1 MTRKRVKRRQN
12 NIAAF
17 MGRGW
22 WGRRKKRRTETERR
36 RVRDTD
42 REKFTLEFNK
52 NPEGSIFKN
61 QRDMGRE
68 TEKPFPAEGLELHW
82 VLGVVLG
89 APGPDM
95 AAG

>member
-17 MGRGW
+17 MGRGRW
-22 WGRRKKRRTETERR
+22 RRWEKRRTETYRWG
-36 RVRDTD
+36 VRDTD
-42 REKFTLEFNK
+42 RQKFTLEFNK
-52 NPEGSIFKN
+52 NPEGSILKN
-61 QRDMGRE
+61 QRDVGWE
-68 TEKPFPAEGLELHW
+68 TEKPFPTEGLELRW